1 MFTENETSGR
11 SVQSSWVCDE
21 GPAAAAAAPHKL
33 YIFTYTP
40 VQQVGCLKHLYTAST
55 CRVSLLSVIIVL
67 RTGRGDNARI
77 IGCLQVHY
85 TTLIPGGMFIL
96 YGEIDDGVSPEF
108 GR

>member
-21 GPAAAAAAPHKL
+21 GPAAAPHKL
-33 YIFTYTP
+33 YIYTYTP
-40 VQQVGCLKHLYTAST
+40 VQQVGCVKHLYTAST
-55 CRVSLLSVIIVL
+55 CRVSLLLVIIVPC
-67 RTGRGDNARI
+67 TGRGDNARI
-77 IGCLQVHY
+77 IGCLQEVHY